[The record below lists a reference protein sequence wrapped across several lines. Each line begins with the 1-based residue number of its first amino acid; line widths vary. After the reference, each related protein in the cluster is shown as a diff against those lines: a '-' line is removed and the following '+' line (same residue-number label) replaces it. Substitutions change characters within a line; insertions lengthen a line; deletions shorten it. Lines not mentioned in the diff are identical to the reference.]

1 MCLLTTPQYTAMDF
15 DFTWVLLGFPIA
27 FTLGWIAS
35 RIDLKQ
41 LRIENRQAP
50 KAYFRGLNFL
60 LNEQQDQA
68 IDAFIEA
75 VQSDPDTSELHFAL
89 GNLFRRRGEYERAVR
104 VHEHLMSRGDLAQP
118 ERDRAQHALALDF
131 LKAGLLDRAEAA
143 LRKLQGTAYE
153 EEARL
158 ALLAI
163 YERSRDWEH
172 ATDIARKLGSLGHG
186 SFSGRQAHYLC
197 EQASA
202 FMAAGDIDKAF
213 TILQLACS
221 LAPNSARPLIDL
233 AKLYS
238 QRGQYQEAYDTLLE
252 LEKAAPQALS
262 LAAGL
267 LVNLAQNAHLLPLV
281 TGLLKTH
288 HARSPS
294 LDVLQAIVQLEKDPA
309 TARQFYLRHLEHE
322 PSLVAAA
329 RWIAGEEL
337 SSQESQKLVQ
347 RALDQ
352 AIKPLMRY
360 RCAACGF
367 EATQHFWQCP
377 GCQAWDSYPARRV
390 EEL

>member
-1 MCLLTTPQYTAMDF
+1 MEF
-15 DFTWVLLGFPIA
+15 DITWVLLGLPVA
-27 FTLGWIAS
+27 FTLGWLAS
-35 RIDLKQ
+35 RLDLRQ

-75 VQSDPDTSELHFAL
+75 VQNDPDTSELHFAL

-104 VHEHLMSRGDLAQP
+104 VHEHLMSRGDLTQP

-143 LRKLQGTAYE
+143 LRKLEGTTYE

-158 ALLAI
+158 ALLSI
-163 YERSRDWEH
+163 YERSRDWTH
-172 ATDIARKLGSLGHG
+172 ATEIASKLDSASHG

-197 EQASA
+197 EQAY
-202 FMAAGDIDKAF
+202 AAVATGDSGKGIE
-213 TILQLACS
+213 ILQQAHK
-221 LAPNSARPLIDL
+221 LAPASARPLIEL
-233 AKLYS
+233 AKLQS
-238 QRGQYQEAYDTLLE
+238 QTGQQQAALDTLAKLDQT
-252 LEKAAPQALS
+252 APHALP
-262 LAAGL
+262 LAASL
-267 LVNLAQNAHLLPLV
+267 LANLAQNPALRDSASNLL
-281 TGLLKTH
+281 
-288 HARSPS
+288 RSNYGRMPS
-294 LDVLQAIVQLEKDPA
+294 VDVMEAIAGLEKDPSA
-309 TARQFYLRHLEHE
+309 ARQWYIRHLESE
-322 PSLVAAA
+322 TSLVAAA
-329 RWIAGEEL
+329 RWIAGEPTAPETVP
-337 SSQESQKLVQ
+337 QHQLVQ
-347 RALDQ
+347 RSLDQ

-367 EATQHFWQCP
+367 EATQHFWHCP